1 MGWFFINRII
11 MLCLLLILAGCG
23 KGETYTKQ
31 NIETRPATGI
41 KIKNEPGIGLTYKLR
56 KDAQIYTNPDKETAF
71 DSLEKG
77 TLVEVKQEAEK
88 GFVYVTYLGQGFYVE
103 VSDLEGI

>member
-11 MLCLLLILAGCG
+11 MLCLLLIFAGCG
-23 KGETYTKQ
+23 KEESYTKQ

-41 KIKNEPGIGLTYKLR
+41 KIKNEPGIGLTYKVR
-56 KDAQIYTNPDKETAF
+56 KDTQIYTNPDKETAF

-77 TLVEVKQEAEK
+77 TLVEVRQEAEN
-88 GFVYVTYLGQGFYVE
+88 GFVYVTYLGQSFYVE
-103 VSDLEGI
+103 VSDLEEI

>member
-1 MGWFFINRII
+1 MGWFSINRII
-11 MLCLLLILAGCG
+11 IICLLLILAGCG
-23 KGETYTKQ
+23 KEESYTKQ
-31 NIETRPATGI
+31 EIETRPATGI
-41 KIKNEPGIGLTYKLR
+41 KIKNEPGIGLTYKLK

-71 DSLEKG
+71 DSLEEG
-77 TLVEVKQEAEK
+77 TLVEVKQEAEN

>member
-23 KGETYTKQ
+23 KEESYTKQ

-77 TLVEVKQEAEK
+77 TIVEAKQEADK
-88 GFVYVTYLGQGFYVE
+88 GFVYVTYIGQGFYVE
-103 VSDLEGI
+103 VSDLEEI